1 MYFSWYSRN
10 HPTGSIFVWFETSNW
25 WIFVRNRG
33 GGCQTKGRQS
43 LIREF
48 KERETNCW
56 TVAFNKP
63 EEFWFIIYCVN
74 NLVKWCQCSRKI
86 LVLKFWRRRYWL
98 DPYLKWKFVQKPTKE
113 NATLSIFVWCETS
126 RVITNDIWMPATIL
140 FIFHMLLD
148 PNLLCEGWFS
158 IKANILFLQ
167 LS

>member
-1 MYFSWYSRN
+1 MTLYQSRFRYFKYFYLYFSWYSRN

-33 GGCQTKGRQS
+33 GSCQTKGRR

-86 LVLKFWRRRYWL
+86 LLLKF
-98 DPYLKWKFVQKPTKE
+98 LKKKILTWP
-113 NATLSIFVWCETS
+113 IFKVKICSKTHEGKCNSFNFCLVWNFQSYHE
-126 RVITNDIWMPATIL
+126 
-140 FIFHMLLD
+140 
-148 PNLLCEGWFS
+148 
-158 IKANILFLQ
+158 
-167 LS
+167 